1 MPRGFKSKKA
11 MAGKQNIE
19 ARWHKPHKTESAPA
33 VMPLVAPLGALP
45 SVPPLVPMTPGLAP
59 MAPGLAPMPPGDSSY
74 SFMFPMMMMMGGRR
88 RRSNSFGSNPMLTSC
103 IQTCQANPGC
113 GPPPA
118 ADAGG
123 GGGGGGEEKLATPP
137 EG

>member
-1 MPRGFKSKKA
+1 
-11 MAGKQNIE
+11 
-19 ARWHKPHKTESAPA
+19 
-33 VMPLVAPLGALP
+33 
-45 SVPPLVPMTPGLAP
+45 

-123 GGGGGGEEKLATPP
+123 GEAAATPP
-137 EG
+137 AEGE